1 MQIANFIK
9 QKRNQIHEVARKHGA
24 QNIRLFGS
32 LARNEGRADSD
43 VDLLVSM
50 QPGSSLLDIIAIK
63 QDLEELLGR
72 KVDVVTEDSI
82 SPYMRDEIFRDAVN
96 L

>member
-1 MQIANFIK
+1 MKINEFIK
-9 QKRNQIHEVARKHGA
+9 ARRKEILDIAKKHGA
-24 QNIRLFGS
+24 KTIRLFGS
-32 LARNEGRADSD
+32 LARGNGGKDSD

-63 QDLEELLGR
+63 QDIEDLLKR
-72 KVDVVTEDSI
+72 KVDVVTTDSL
-82 SPYMRDEIFRDAVN
+82 SPYIREEILKQAIN